1 MHVCMHSLTKHTHT
15 YTLPGADFSSSCSFL
30 LGTLKPIRVSLSLP
44 PNPHFILFF
53 PSLLFCYISCVSA
66 FLPLSA
72 CVSDSPFS
80 FHSQCSESVIKYFIM
95 SLWTKWN
102 LVLSS
107 SCTYF
112 FFLPTPVASQRL
124 VLPPVSGMQPWCNTK
139 CFSVLNL
146 QVSGVL
152 LNVDLF
158 W

>member
-1 MHVCMHSLTKHTHT
+1 MCVCTRLLNTHTHT
-15 YTLPGADFSSSCSFL
+15 HFPVQISPPAVHFSLALWSLF
-30 LGTLKPIRVSLSLP
+30 VSLCPSLQTP
-44 PNPHFILFF
+44 ILFF
-53 PSLLFCYISCVSA
+53 
-66 FLPLSA
+66 
-72 CVSDSPFS
+72 FS
-80 FHSQCSESVIKYFIM
+80 FSPLLLHFMCFCFP
-95 SLWTKWN
+95 
-102 LVLSS
+102 SS
-107 SCTYF
+107 FCLCVWFPFFFPQSMFRVSYQIFHHVTVNKVKSSTLFFLHLFF

>member
-44 PNPHFILFF
+44 PNPHFIFFSFSPLLLHFMCFCFPSSFCLCVWFPFFFPQSMFRVSYQIFHHVTVNKVKSSTLFF
-53 PSLLFCYISCVSA
+53 LHLF
-66 FLPLSA
+66 
-72 CVSDSPFS
+72 
-80 FHSQCSESVIKYFIM
+80 
-95 SLWTKWN
+95 
-102 LVLSS
+102 
-107 SCTYF
+107 F

-124 VLPPVSGMQPWCNTK
+124 VLPPVSGMQPCCNTK

-146 QVSGVL
+146 QVSGVF
-152 LNVDLF
+152 LNVNLF

>member
-1 MHVCMHSLTKHTHT
+1 MCVCTRLLNTHTHT
-15 YTLPGADFSSSCSFL
+15 HFPVQISPPAVHFSLALWSLF
-30 LGTLKPIRVSLSLP
+30 VSLCPSLQTP
-44 PNPHFILFF
+44 ILFFF

-124 VLPPVSGMQPWCNTK
+124 VLPPVSGMQPCCNTK

-146 QVSGVL
+146 QVSGVF

>member
-1 MHVCMHSLTKHTHT
+1 MCVCTRLLNTHIHT
-15 YTLPGADFSSSCSFL
+15 SRCRFL
-30 LGTLKPIRVSLSLP
+30 LQLFISPWHFEAYSCLSVPPSKPP
-44 PNPHFILFF
+44 FYLFF

-146 QVSGVL
+146 QVSGVF

>member
-1 MHVCMHSLTKHTHT
+1 MCVCTRLLNTHTHT
-15 YTLPGADFSSSCSFL
+15 HFPVQISPPAVHFSLALWSLFVSLCPSLQTPIFFFLLSSSVTFHVFLLSFL
-30 LGTLKPIRVSLSLP
+30 
-44 PNPHFILFF
+44 
-53 PSLLFCYISCVSA
+53 
-66 FLPLSA
+66 FLP
-72 CVSDSPFS
+72 VSDSPFS

-124 VLPPVSGMQPWCNTK
+124 VLPPVSGMQPCCNTK

-146 QVSGVL
+146 QVSGV
-152 LNVDLF
+152 F
-158 W
+158 